1 MNTSGLNAP
10 REFLVKNSHAILK
23 FGAKMPANAIALAHF
38 CLNYN
43 TRIEFVFT
51 NSALSRPT

>member
-38 CLNYN
+38 CLNFN
-43 TRIEFVFT
+43 TNLLAGYERGISSFY
-51 NSALSRPT
+51 